1 MTFEEII
8 RDLKN
13 KLYHPVYF
21 LHGDEP
27 YYIDAISDYIET
39 HVLDDMEKEFNQ
51 TILYGRDCD
60 VSAIVGFAKRYPM
73 MSNYQVVIVKEAQD
87 VKNLI
92 GKTDK
97 EKTKDDDEL
106 PLLNYIKHPQ
116 KSTLLVF
123 CYKYKPLGKG
133 TKVVKALDKNTILFE
148 SKKLYDNKLPD
159 WITRY
164 AKSKGFAIEEKA
176 AVLMSEYIGT
186 DLTRIA
192 NELDKLTINIAKGKT
207 INDSHIE
214 QYIGISKEFNVFELQ
229 NALGVKNVLKA
240 NRIINY
246 FASNEKNNPFPLT
259 MGNLFSYFNKLMIY
273 HTLND
278 KSEKNVAS
286 RLGVNPYF
294 VKDYSRAASNYKP
307 QKLVEIFSL
316 LREYDVRSKGVNNE
330 SAGSGDLLKEMI
342 YKILH

>member
-1 MTFEEII
+1 MSFEEII

-13 KLYHPVYF
+13 KLYHPIYF

-27 YYIDAISDYIET
+27 YYIDAISEYIES

-51 TILYGRDCD
+51 TVIYGRDCD
-60 VSAIVGFAKRYPM
+60 VLTVVSTAKRYPM

-87 VKNLI
+87 VKNLV
-92 GKTDK
+92 GKSDK
-97 EKTKDDDEL
+97 EDDEH
-106 PLLNYIKHPQ
+106 PLINYIKNPQ

-123 CYKYKPLGKG
+123 CYKYKPIDKR
-133 TKVVKALDKNTILFE
+133 TKIAKALDKNGILFE
-148 SKKLYDNKLPD
+148 SKKMYENKLPD

-164 AKSKGFAIEEKA
+164 AASKGYTIEEKA
-176 AVLMSEYIGT
+176 AVLMSEYIGN

-192 NELDKLTINIAKGKT
+192 NEVDKLTLNITKEK
-207 INDSHIE
+207 IIDDSLIE

-229 NALGVKNVLKA
+229 GALGVKNVLKA

-246 FASNEKNNPFPLT
+246 FASNEKNNPIVLT
-259 MGNLFSYFNKLMIY
+259 LGNLYSYFNKLMIY

-278 KSEKNVAS
+278 KSEKNVAGE
-286 RLGVNPYF
+286 LGVHPFF
-294 VKDYSRAASNYKP
+294 VKDYTKAAANYKP
-307 QKLVEIFSL
+307 PKLIEIFSL

-330 SAGSGDLLKEMI
+330 SADHGDLLKEMI
-342 YKILH
+342 FKILH